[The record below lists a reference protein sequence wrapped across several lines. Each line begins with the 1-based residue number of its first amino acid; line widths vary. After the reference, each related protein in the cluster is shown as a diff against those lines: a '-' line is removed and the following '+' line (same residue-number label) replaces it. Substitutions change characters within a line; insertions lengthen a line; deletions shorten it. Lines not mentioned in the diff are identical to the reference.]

1 MTLITISQASINY
14 TSGHTDCACSVAVD
28 VPTIGQTFVA
38 QAVSLDSGDLT
49 DDWTDA
55 ELCEAVATKLGVPV
69 EDVSVAVRPEPVVV
83 DVPEADFGNPPQGD
97 TPQPLTPED
106 VSPAVAPV

>member
-28 VPTIGQTFVA
+28 VPTIGQTFVG
-38 QAVSLDSGDLT
+38 QSVSLDSGDLT

-55 ELCEAVATKLGVPV
+55 QLCEAVANKLGVLV
-69 EDVSVAVRPEPVVV
+69 ADVSVAVRPEPVAP
-83 DVPEADFGNPPQGD
+83 PEPP
-97 TPQPLTPED
+97 
-106 VSPAVAPV
+106 APVIAGEGDEVGGAPVYNPVVGGV

>member
-28 VPTIGQTFVA
+28 VPTIGQTFVG
-38 QAVSLDSGDLT
+38 QSVSLDSADLC

-55 ELCEAVATKLGVPV
+55 QLCEAVAAKLNVPV
-69 EDVSVAVRPEPVVV
+69 TDVSVAVRPEPVVPG
-83 DVPEADFGNPPQGD
+83 VPEADFGDPPQVD
-97 TPQPLTPED
+97 TPQPLTPAYNQ
-106 VSPAVAPV
+106 AVAPV

>member
-28 VPTIGQTFVA
+28 VPTIGQTFVG
-38 QAVSLDSGDLT
+38 QSVSLDSGDLT

-55 ELCEAVATKLGVPV
+55 QLCEAVAAKLNVPV
-69 EDVSVAVRPEPVVV
+69 TDVSVAVRPEPVV
-83 DVPEADFGNPPQGD
+83 PPK
-97 TPQPLTPED
+97 PP
-106 VSPAVAPV
+106 APVIDGEGDEVGGAPVYNPVVGGV

>member
-28 VPTIGQTFVA
+28 VPTIGQTFVG
-38 QAVSLDSGDLT
+38 QSVSLNSADLC

-55 ELCEAVATKLGVPV
+55 QLCEAVANKLGVPV
-69 EDVSVAVRPEPVVV
+69 EDVSVAVRPEPPLLVVA
-83 DVPEADFGNPPQGD
+83 DVVEEDAS
-97 TPQPLTPED
+97 PED

>member
-28 VPTIGQTFVA
+28 VPTIGQTFVG
-38 QAVSLDSGDLT
+38 QSVSLNSADLC

-55 ELCEAVATKLGVPV
+55 QLCEAVANKLNVPV

-83 DVPEADFGNPPQGD
+83 DVPEISFGNPPQVD
-97 TPQPLTPED
+97 TPKPF
-106 VSPAVAPV
+106 SPAYNPAVDPV

>member
-28 VPTIGQTFVA
+28 VPTIGQTFVG
-38 QAVSLDSGDLT
+38 QSVSLDSADLC

-55 ELCEAVATKLGVPV
+55 QLCEAVANKLNVPV
-69 EDVSVAVRPEPVVV
+69 EDVSVAVRPEPPLLVVA
-83 DVPEADFGNPPQGD
+83 DVVEEDVS
-97 TPQPLTPED
+97 PED

>member
-28 VPTIGQTFVA
+28 VPTIGRTFVG
-38 QAVSLDSGDLT
+38 QSVSLDSGDLT

-55 ELCEAVATKLGVPV
+55 QLCEAVANKLNVPV
-69 EDVSVAVRPEPVVV
+69 EDVSVAVRPEPVAP
-83 DVPEADFGNPPQGD
+83 PEPP
-97 TPQPLTPED
+97 
-106 VSPAVAPV
+106 APVGDGEGDEVGGAPVYNPVVVGV

>member
-28 VPTIGQTFVA
+28 VPTIGQTFVS
-38 QAVSLDSGDLT
+38 QSVSLDSGDLT

-55 ELCEAVATKLGVPV
+55 ELCVAVATKLNVPV
-69 EDVSVAVRPEPVVV
+69 EDVSVAVRPEPVAP
-83 DVPEADFGNPPQGD
+83 PEPP
-97 TPQPLTPED
+97 
-106 VSPAVAPV
+106 APVIDGEGDEVGGAPVYNPVVGGV

>member
-28 VPTIGQTFVA
+28 VPTIGQTFVG
-38 QAVSLDSGDLT
+38 QSVSLDSGDLT

-55 ELCEAVATKLGVPV
+55 QLCEAVATKLGVPV
-69 EDVSVAVRPEPVVV
+69 EDVSVAVRPEPVTPDDEVA
-83 DVPEADFGNPPQGD
+83 EFARNGLALALADLPYNP
-97 TPQPLTPED
+97 
-106 VSPAVAPV
+106 VVAPV

>member
-1 MTLITISQASINY
+1 MSTPVTINTTAIQYQSNTTECHCVIVADSIVGA
-14 TSGHTDCACSVAVD
+14 TTVQQMV
-28 VPTIGQTFVA
+28 V
-38 QAVSLDSGDLT
+38 LDSADLT

>member
-28 VPTIGQTFVA
+28 VPTIGQTFVG
-38 QAVSLDSGDLT
+38 QSVSLDSADLC

-55 ELCEAVATKLGVPV
+55 QLCEAVATKLNVPV

-83 DVPEADFGNPPQGD
+83 DVPEAHFGNGVQGNTSVAD
-97 TPQPLTPED
+97 LPYNP
-106 VSPAVAPV
+106 VVAPV

>member
-28 VPTIGQTFVA
+28 VPTIGQTFVG
-38 QAVSLDSGDLT
+38 QSVSLNSADLP

-55 ELCEAVATKLGVPV
+55 QLCEAVAIKLNVPV
-69 EDVSVAVRPEPVVV
+69 TDVSVAVRPEPVAP
-83 DVPEADFGNPPQGD
+83 PEPPAPAGD
-97 TPQPLTPED
+97 GEGD
-106 VSPAVAPV
+106 EVGGAPVYTSVGVGG

>member
-28 VPTIGQTFVA
+28 VPTIGQTFVG
-38 QAVSLDSGDLT
+38 QSVSLDSGDLT

-55 ELCEAVATKLGVPV
+55 QLCEAVATKLNVPV
-69 EDVSVAVRPEPVVV
+69 EDVSVAVRPEPVAP
-83 DVPEADFGNPPQGD
+83 DVPEAHFGNPPQVD
-97 TPQPLTPED
+97 TPQPFTPAYN
-106 VSPAVAPV
+106 PAVAPV

>member
-28 VPTIGQTFVA
+28 VPTIGQTFVG
-38 QAVSLDSGDLT
+38 QSVSLDSADLC

-55 ELCEAVATKLGVPV
+55 QLCEAVANKLGVPV
-69 EDVSVAVRPEPVVV
+69 EDVSVAVRPEPVVP
-83 DVPEADFGNPPQGD
+83 DVPEAHFGNGVQGNTLVAD
-97 TPQPLTPED
+97 LPYNP
-106 VSPAVAPV
+106 VVAPV

>member
-28 VPTIGQTFVA
+28 VPTIGQTFVG
-38 QAVSLDSGDLT
+38 QSVSLDSGDLT

-55 ELCEAVATKLGVPV
+55 QLCEAVATKLGVPV
-69 EDVSVAVRPEPVVV
+69 ADVSVAVRPEPVVP
-83 DVPEADFGNPPQGD
+83 D
-97 TPQPLTPED
+97 
-106 VSPAVAPV
+106 VAPVDDTPVPPV

>member
-28 VPTIGQTFVA
+28 VPTIGQTFVG
-38 QAVSLDSGDLT
+38 QSVSLDSADLC

-55 ELCEAVATKLGVPV
+55 QLCEAVANKLNVPV

-83 DVPEADFGNPPQGD
+83 VDVPEADFGNGVQGN
-97 TPQPLTPED
+97 TPVANLPYNP
-106 VSPAVAPV
+106 VVAPV